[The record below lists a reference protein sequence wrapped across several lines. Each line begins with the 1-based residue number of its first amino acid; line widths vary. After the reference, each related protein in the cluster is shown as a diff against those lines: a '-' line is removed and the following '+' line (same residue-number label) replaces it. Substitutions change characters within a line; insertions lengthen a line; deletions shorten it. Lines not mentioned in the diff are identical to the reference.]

1 MQPLDLRWE
10 MMKTIFKLLFFVATS
25 PILLADSEKIIFDVG
40 AGDPAFTQLRADSF
54 ANKVIRNSAYLA
66 YTKDTSLKDC
76 WLQYIKNK
84 DISINTKGTTLKI
97 LSRDSDFY
105 KYELAINPE
114 SLVIN
119 GASKEQ
125 FLNYCKTGSQNQSKN
140 NTNPNLVSK
149 PSTSST
155 IEDEDLINSIEVKII
170 FDEKSITDGLL
181 TIPSQITSE
190 DTQIDY

>member
-1 MQPLDLRWE
+1 MQLLDLRWE
-10 MMKTIFKLLFFVATS
+10 MMKTIFKLLFFVASS

-40 AGDPAFTQLRADSF
+40 AGDPTFTQLRADSF

-84 DISINTKGTTLKI
+84 DISINTKGTSLKI

-105 KYELAINPE
+105 KYELAFNPE

-119 GASKEQ
+119 GVSKEQ
-125 FLNYCKTGSQNQSKN
+125 FLNYCKTGSQNQSMN

>member
-84 DISINTKGTTLKI
+84 DISINTKGTSLKI

-105 KYELAINPE
+105 KYELVFNPE

-140 NTNPNLVSK
+140 CLLY
-149 PSTSST
+149 TSDAA
-155 IEDEDLINSIEVKII
+155 DE
-170 FDEKSITDGLL
+170 
-181 TIPSQITSE
+181 
-190 DTQIDY
+190 

>member
-1 MQPLDLRWE
+1 
-10 MMKTIFKLLFFVATS
+10 MKTIFKLLFFVASS

-40 AGDPAFTQLRADSF
+40 AGDPTFTQLRADSF

-84 DISINTKGTTLKI
+84 DISINTKGTSLKI

-105 KYELAINPE
+105 KYELAFNPE

-119 GASKEQ
+119 GVSKEQ
-125 FLNYCKTGSQNQSKN
+125 FLNYCKTGSQNQSMN